1 MTAIRD
7 LLSYRLHLVANL
19 LSRGAELRYRR
30 EFGVSLWEWR
40 TIALLGA
47 ATEPLSLNHL
57 AHAAGIH
64 KSQMSR
70 VVSGLAKR
78 RIVTREPD
86 PGDARGVRLAL
97 SRTGRRLYDGLISAA
112 AERGVHGLPVGEGKA
127 GVRPRARQARHAG
140 QGFHSTGK
148 KLKTRITEL
157 LGIEHPIF
165 QAAMSWAS
173 SNSALVIAVSNAG
186 GMGVLAAGPLRP
198 EDFKRILGE
207 IKNGTRKPFG
217 VNIPLN
223 GARGPELLE
232 IAFQQKIPV
241 MVASQGGPR
250 EHLARFRGIGTKW
263 LHVVASVE
271 HAKKAEAAG
280 VDALVVDGAEAGG
293 HPPPSEVGTLVL
305 VRRVLQAVKLP
316 VVASGGVADG
326 AGVAALL
333 ALGAE
338 AVQLGT
344 RFIATP
350 EASVHDNYKRAVLDA
365 EVDQTTLVGRG
376 MHPIRLLKN
385 AFSAKYEAAERAG
398 ASRDELETLFQEYSL
413 KQAALRGDIEWGKVE
428 AGQSAGLV
436 HEILPAAEVMR
447 RLVNELE
454 AARQRLAKL

>member
-1 MTAIRD
+1 M
-7 LLSYRLHLVANL
+7 
-19 LSRGAELRYRR
+19 
-30 EFGVSLWEWR
+30 
-40 TIALLGA
+40 
-47 ATEPLSLNHL
+47 
-57 AHAAGIH
+57 
-64 KSQMSR
+64 
-70 VVSGLAKR
+70 
-78 RIVTREPD
+78 
-86 PGDARGVRLAL
+86 
-97 SRTGRRLYDGLISAA
+97 
-112 AERGVHGLPVGEGKA
+112 
-127 GVRPRARQARHAG
+127 
-140 QGFHSTGK
+140 
-148 KLKTRITEL
+148 KTRITEL
-157 LGIEHPIF
+157 LGIEHPIL

-186 GMGVLAAGPLRP
+186 GMGVLAAGPLRLD
-198 EDFKRILGE
+198 DFSRVLKE
-207 IKNGTRKPFG
+207 IRNGSSKPFG

-223 GARGPELLE
+223 NPKAREMLD
-232 IAFQQKIPV
+232 IAYQARIPV

-350 EASVHDNYKRAVLDA
+350 EASVHDDYKRAVLDA

-413 KQAALRGDIEWGKVE
+413 KQAALRGDVEWGKVE